1 VDWTNRCFAR
11 LMPRIDDRNRGA
23 IAYRPSEAAV
33 SISDAA
39 ECGVECQGFA
49 SRSAESNAIAAMI
62 AGEVERHPDWRIAV
76 LVRARTHARGIAASL
91 RALNVAFRAVDI
103 EPLQDRAAVRDIMM
117 LTRALLHWGDRIAW
131 FAVLRAPWA
140 ALSLADLLTIAG
152 AAALVWDAIR
162 DEALLLGLSEDG
174 RARCARLRLTLEAA
188 FEVRNQT
195 GVARWIERTWLGL
208 GGPSCMTSA
217 QDLQLAGAAF
227 ARIRILEE
235 RGMPDPADLPE
246 IFADLFADH
255 GGASAVE
262 IMTIHKAKG
271 LEFDLV
277 VLPALDRAVPPDR
290 NQLLLSHQFA
300 RTGRDGMVMAARPPV
315 GTEADLL
322 FEFLRYQRRDASV
335 LEAQRLLY
343 VACTRAKC
351 QLRLTAVIDAEDDDD
366 LDETAPRRVFRP
378 HAGSLLRTLWP
389 VLAGDFEVPPT
400 PPLSQAEAADD
411 APRGGPLKRLP
422 LEWLQDPRFTPPTG
436 AASVIPPVR
445 DETPIFD
452 WAGET
457 ARRVGSL
464 VHAELHK
471 MDLATL
477 DEAAIQ
483 ARAGHF
489 RRWLELHGVPQ
500 DRLSQATAR
509 VVEALLGV
517 HRDPRGRWILERR
530 LREDL
535 REHALSGYGQGE
547 FARVVFDRSF
557 IDEAGV
563 RWVID
568 YKTSQHLGGGLE
580 LFLDRE
586 VERYRGQLE
595 RYGRLARR
603 MGPQPVRLGLYFPL
617 MHAWREWAPTET

>member
-1 VDWTNRCFAR
+1 
-11 LMPRIDDRNRGA
+11 
-23 IAYRPSEAAV
+23 
-33 SISDAA
+33 
-39 ECGVECQGFA
+39 
-49 SRSAESNAIAAMI
+49 
-62 AGEVERHPDWRIAV
+62 
-76 LVRARTHARGIAASL
+76 
-91 RALNVAFRAVDI
+91 
-103 EPLQDRAAVRDIMM
+103 
-117 LTRALLHWGDRIAW
+117 
-131 FAVLRAPWA
+131 
-140 ALSLADLLTIAG
+140 
-152 AAALVWDAIR
+152 
-162 DEALLLGLSEDG
+162 
-174 RARCARLRLTLEAA
+174 
-188 FEVRNQT
+188 
-195 GVARWIERTWLGL
+195 
-208 GGPSCMTSA
+208 
-217 QDLQLAGAAF
+217 
-227 ARIRILEE
+227 
-235 RGMPDPADLPE
+235 MPDPADLPE

-322 FEFLRYQRRDASV
+322 FEFLRYQRRDAAV

-351 QLRLTAVIDAEDDDD
+351 QLRLTAVIEEVENADD
-366 LDETAPRRVFRP
+366 LDESAPRRVFRP
-378 HAGSLLRTLWP
+378 PAASLLRALWP
-389 VLAGDFEVPPT
+389 ALAGEFELPT
-400 PPLSQAEAADD
+400 PRHSQADAADD

-422 LEWLQDPRFTPPTG
+422 LESSHDRDFAPLAG
-436 AASVIPPVR
+436 AAIVIPVAR

-464 VHAELHK
+464 VHAELEK
-471 MDLATL
+471 MDLTSL
-477 DEAAIQ
+477 DEAAIH
-483 ARAGHF
+483 AREGHF
-489 RRWLELHGVPQ
+489 RRWLERNGVPEN
-500 DRLSQATAR
+500 RLNQATAR

-517 HRDPRGRWILERR
+517 HRDPRGRWMLKSWP
-530 LREDL
+530 REDL
-535 REHALSGYGQGE
+535 REHALSGYWEGE
-547 FARVVFDRSF
+547 FLRVVLDRSF

-586 VERYRGQLE
+586 VERYRSQLE

-603 MGPQPVRLGLYFPL
+603 LGPEPVRLGLYFPL
-617 MHAWREWAPTET
+617 MQAWREWTPDEAVD